1 MDPLRDARFSLGS
14 RATDA
19 PGAPVAMTVGVA
31 TTRTSSADGFTLI
44 EVLVAMALIG
54 LLASGTAVLTLSAT
68 RSLGYSQL
76 DTAAVELARGRLDQL
91 MSLPWGY
98 GSAQAPS
105 ARTDGV
111 TDLSSAVPGATGSG
125 LFSPGGSLDQNTVG
139 FVDHADQDGRWEID
153 LEQLRQKAAATR
165 MRAIIM
171 ISPNNPTGTLVTAQ
185 ELWRDGAE
193 VVSDDERVAA
203 FRSAIQLVNLADMLA
218 LTTRA

>member
-1 MDPLRDARFSLGS
+1 
-14 RATDA
+14 
-19 PGAPVAMTVGVA
+19 MTVGVA
-31 TTRTSSADGFTLI
+31 TSRTSSADGFTLI

-111 TDLSSAVPGATGSG
+111 TDLSSAVPGVTGSG

-139 FVDHADQDGRWEID
+139 FVDHADHDGRWVGNALVPSGGARFTRRWHARPVAGSPDLLVVRVRVID
-153 LEQLRQKAAATR
+153 LRGEVAPVTVSSLRAR
-165 MRAIIM
+165 
-171 ISPNNPTGTLVTAQ
+171 TA
-185 ELWRDGAE
+185 
-193 VVSDDERVAA
+193 S
-203 FRSAIQLVNLADMLA
+203 
-218 LTTRA
+218 